1 MVATRVAMGNI
12 IIFSKGW
19 EMKLLLTV
27 CLILSAFLSSCTKL
41 IKNEFVVLESEK
53 ATFTQLPHFE
63 VESNSNQIVIT
74 PNDLIGFW
82 VGTFNATNEY
92 KNIALNDAGQL
103 AWHTEDKITIA
114 IESIK
119 NNNVKGFTVI
129 AGLTN
134 KFTGTLQDNVDNFVL
149 QIKQNGKDFG
159 IGEFLLSIDKN
170 EDYLQGEWIALNQI
184 EIPKR
189 VCRFEKKTFT
199 YDPNVVFSPTKKDM
213 TDSLFSSLVSMPDDY
228 SEIYEAITMPS
239 ELIFTS
245 NPSKVKLSED
255 DVSGLSIG
263 SIILLRNTIFARHGY
278 AFKKRPLRIFFED
291 QNWYIP
297 ISSNPKQGLTPV
309 EKHNIKMLDRYE
321 KNYREYQNFAR

>member
-1 MVATRVAMGNI
+1 MTGFM
-12 IIFSKGW
+12 
-19 EMKLLLTV
+19 
-27 CLILSAFLSSCTKL
+27 SSCTKL
-41 IKNEFVVLESEK
+41 IKNEHVVLECEK
-53 ATFTQLPHFE
+53 ATYTQLANFE
-63 VESNSNQIVIT
+63 VQGNSNQIIIA

-82 VGTFNATNEY
+82 VGSFHATNEF
-92 KNIALNDAGQL
+92 KQIALNDDGQL

-119 NNNVKGFTVI
+119 NNNVKGFTVV

-134 KFTGTLQDNVDNFVL
+134 KFTGILQDNVDNLVL
-149 QIKQNGKDFG
+149 QIKQKGKEIG
-159 IGEFLLSIDKN
+159 IGEFFLSIDKN
-170 EDYLQGEWIALNQI
+170 QDYLQGEWTSLNQI

-189 VCRFEKKTFT
+189 TSRLEKRAFT
-199 YDPNVVFSPTKKDM
+199 YDPNVVFSPTRKDM
-213 TDSLFSSLVSMPDDY
+213 TDSLLSTLVAQPDDY
-228 SEIYEAITMPS
+228 SEIYEAISMPS
-239 ELIFTS
+239 ELIFTA

-263 SIILLRNTIFARHGY
+263 SLILLRNTIFARHGY

-291 QNWYIP
+291 QDWYVP

-309 EKHNIKMLDRYE
+309 EKHNIKMLERYE